1 VAGEFVELTERTRGL
16 LDYFARGLLSGEMS
30 TIDGAIRRLDTPV
43 TPVDTK
49 VEKAPQELSR
59 WYPVQKGLRYGLYL
73 LLGALLTWYVGSTT
87 YYRVWRLQVSTASV
101 VAQMELLRSPKNG
114 NIEELLVGEGQL
126 VEQGDALFRVV
137 DEDAQTE
144 DLELQRQ
151 VDRAERALLG
161 LEGQHAVEVEKIEI
175 YRGVLEA
182 QVMASS
188 ARLGHLQQNG
198 RLLRKQ
204 RDRTLGLV
212 ESGALSDRA
221 VDMANADY
229 ETSLAQI
236 QLAIGEA
243 QVSAANL
250 AALDDGFLFEGE
262 RLQANLPELESQ
274 IELARA
280 DLIFARKEALSR
292 RAQEGVVVTAP
303 FSGRVSALFKS
314 PQTSAKQGDEILML
328 EKNEA
333 RRVEAWLTPEEA
345 SFIKLHDAVE
355 VEIRAMGRTF
365 VGQVVSLGSPSSE
378 VEASRLLGKDP
389 KLRVGIDLVGLAQS
403 SGYGASFDG
412 AMKELVFSNSVG
424 LPVTVTFRRAWD

>member
-1 VAGEFVELTERTRGL
+1 
-16 LDYFARGLLSGEMS
+16 M
-30 TIDGAIRRLDTPV
+30 
-43 TPVDTK
+43 
-49 VEKAPQELSR
+49 
-59 WYPVQKGLRYGLYL
+59 
-73 LLGALLTWYVGSTT
+73 
-87 YYRVWRLQVSTASV
+87 STASV
-101 VAQMELLRSPKNG
+101 VAPMEMLRSPKNG
-114 NIEELLVGEGQL
+114 NIEELLVGEGQW

-151 VDRAERALLG
+151 VDDAERALLA
-161 LEGQHAVEVEKIEI
+161 LEGQHTVEMEKIEI

-188 ARLGHLQQNG
+188 ARLEHLQQNG

-204 RDRTLGLV
+204 RDRAMALV
-212 ESGALSDRA
+212 ESGALSDRS

-229 ETSLAQI
+229 EISLAQI
-236 QLAIGEA
+236 QLAVGEA

-262 RLQANLPELESQ
+262 RLQANLPELKSQ

-280 DLIFARKEALSR
+280 DLIFARKESLSR

-303 FSGRVSALFKS
+303 FAGRVSALFKS
-314 PQTSAKQGDEILML
+314 PLTSTKQGDEILML

-333 RRVEAWLTPEEA
+333 RRVEAWLTPDEA
-345 SFIKLHDAVE
+345 SFIKLYDTVD

-365 VGQVVSLGSPSSE
+365 VGQVVSLGSRPSE
-378 VEASRLLGKDP
+378 ADASRLLGKDP
-389 KLRVGIDLVGLAQS
+389 KLKVGIDLVGLEQS
-403 SGYGASFDG
+403 TGYGASFDG